1 MEKIS
6 MDLYKRKESFD
17 LNKCVISQKSSS
29 LVSTKNGRIKIIE
42 AAKIRNDKFCKRLM
56 SSSLDADFE
65 CHHMDN
71 KCYKNYVH
79 KKAFERI
86 NANFLVDY

>member
-1 MEKIS
+1 

-17 LNKCVISQKSSS
+17 LNKYVISQKSSF

-65 CHHMDN
+65 YHHMDN